1 VNGGKERNSEGES
14 WGKRCSEAKS
24 DEGKKLR
31 EVNRMKE
38 GSLEGESL
46 IFVNLECDINF

>member
-1 VNGGKERNSEGES
+1 MVERKGIQKVNREEKRSSEG
-14 WGKRCSEAKS
+14 KS
-24 DEGKKLR
+24 YKGKKLR